1 MIQIG
6 PYCLVIK
13 DLNIIVVKLKC
24 SYKKVE
30 GEDNIESKKPIERTI
45 KMNLKWFRLL
55 TAVFLSAIMLTGC
68 NNVEEDN
75 DPPPPEVDV
84 DPDTEEP
91 IEDPED
97 ANDPDN
103 IDENDV
109 DPDTEEPIEDPKDA
123 NDPDNTDENKDDE
136 ADLVPDAEEPIED
149 PKDIN
154 DPDNIDE

>member
-1 MIQIG
+1 M
-6 PYCLVIK
+6 VIK
-13 DLNIIVVKLKC
+13 DLNFIDVKLKC

-30 GEDNIESKKPIERTI
+30 GEDNIESKQPIERTI
-45 KMNLKWFRLL
+45 KMNLKWLRLL
-55 TAVFLSAIMLTGC
+55 TAVFLSAIMLLGC
-68 NNVEEDN
+68 NNVEEDK

-103 IDENDV
+103 IDEN
-109 DPDTEEPIEDPKDA
+109 
-123 NDPDNTDENKDDE
+123 KDDE

-149 PKDIN
+149 PKDVN

>member
-1 MIQIG
+1 M
-6 PYCLVIK
+6 
-13 DLNIIVVKLKC
+13 
-24 SYKKVE
+24 E
-30 GEDNIESKKPIERTI
+30 GEDNIESKQPIERTI
-45 KMNLKWFRLL
+45 KMNLKWLRLL
-55 TAVFLSAIMLTGC
+55 TAVFLSAIMLLGC
-68 NNVEEDN
+68 NNVEEDK

-103 IDENDV
+103 IDEN
-109 DPDTEEPIEDPKDA
+109 
-123 NDPDNTDENKDDE
+123 KDDE

-149 PKDIN
+149 PKDVN

>member
-1 MIQIG
+1 
-6 PYCLVIK
+6 
-13 DLNIIVVKLKC
+13 
-24 SYKKVE
+24 
-30 GEDNIESKKPIERTI
+30 
-45 KMNLKWFRLL
+45 MNLKWLRLL
-55 TAVFLSAIMLTGC
+55 TAVFLSTIMLLGC

-97 ANDPDN
+97 ANDPNN
-103 IDENDV
+103 I
-109 DPDTEEPIEDPKDA
+109 
-123 NDPDNTDENKDDE
+123 DENKDDE

>member
-30 GEDNIESKKPIERTI
+30 GEDNIKSKKLIVRTI
-45 KMNLKWFRLL
+45 KVNLKWLRLL
-55 TAVFLSAIMLTGC
+55 TAVFLSTIMLLGC

-84 DPDTEEP
+84 DPDREEP

-103 IDENDV
+103 I
-109 DPDTEEPIEDPKDA
+109 
-123 NDPDNTDENKDDE
+123 DENKDDE

-149 PKDIN
+149 PKDVN

>member
-30 GEDNIESKKPIERTI
+30 EEDNINSKKPIERTI
-45 KMNLKWFRLL
+45 KMNLKWLRLL
-55 TAVFLSAIMLTGC
+55 TAVFLSTIMLLGC
-68 NNVEEDN
+68 NNAEEDN
-75 DPPPPEVDV
+75 DPPS
-84 DPDTEEP
+84 PDTEEP

-103 IDENDV
+103 IDD
-109 DPDTEEPIEDPKDA
+109 
-123 NDPDNTDENKDDE
+123 KDDE
-136 ADLVPDAEEPIED
+136 ADLVADAEEPIED

>member
-1 MIQIG
+1 M
-6 PYCLVIK
+6 IK
-13 DLNIIVVKLKC
+13 DLNFIDVKLKC

-30 GEDNIESKKPIERTI
+30 GEDNIESKQPIERTI
-45 KMNLKWFRLL
+45 KMNLKWLRLL
-55 TAVFLSAIMLTGC
+55 TAAFLSAIMLLGC
-68 NNVEEDN
+68 NNVEEDK

-103 IDENDV
+103 IDEN
-109 DPDTEEPIEDPKDA
+109 
-123 NDPDNTDENKDDE
+123 KDDE

-149 PKDIN
+149 PKDVN

>member
-1 MIQIG
+1 M
-6 PYCLVIK
+6 VIK
-13 DLNIIVVKLKC
+13 DLNFIDVKLKC

-30 GEDNIESKKPIERTI
+30 GEDNIESKQPIERTI
-45 KMNLKWFRLL
+45 KMNLKWLRLL
-55 TAVFLSAIMLTGC
+55 TAAFLSAIMLLGC
-68 NNVEEDN
+68 NNVEEDK

-103 IDENDV
+103 IDEN
-109 DPDTEEPIEDPKDA
+109 
-123 NDPDNTDENKDDE
+123 KDDE

-149 PKDIN
+149 PKDVN

>member
-1 MIQIG
+1 M
-6 PYCLVIK
+6 VIK
-13 DLNIIVVKLKC
+13 DLNFIDVKLKC

-30 GEDNIESKKPIERTI
+30 GEDNIESKQPIERTI
-45 KMNLKWFRLL
+45 KMNLKWLRLL
-55 TAVFLSAIMLTGC
+55 TAVFLSAIMLLGC
-68 NNVEEDN
+68 NNVEEDK

-103 IDENDV
+103 IDEN
-109 DPDTEEPIEDPKDA
+109 
-123 NDPDNTDENKDDE
+123 KDDE
-136 ADLVPDAEEPIED
+136 ADLVPDSEEPIED
-149 PKDIN
+149 PKDVN

>member
-30 GEDNIESKKPIERTI
+30 GEDNIKSKKLIERTI
-45 KMNLKWFRLL
+45 KVNLKWLRLL
-55 TAVFLSAIMLTGC
+55 TAVFLSAIMLMGC

-84 DPDTEEP
+84 DPDREEP

-103 IDENDV
+103 I
-109 DPDTEEPIEDPKDA
+109 
-123 NDPDNTDENKDDE
+123 DENKDDE

-149 PKDIN
+149 PKDVN

>member
-1 MIQIG
+1 MIAASFPLYYIFYLQFLTLG
-6 PYCLVIK
+6 RYCLVIK
-13 DLNIIVVKLKC
+13 DLNFIDVKLKC

-30 GEDNIESKKPIERTI
+30 GEDNIESKQLIERTI
-45 KMNLKWFRLL
+45 KMNLKWLSLL
-55 TAVFLSAIMLTGC
+55 TAVFLSTIMLLGC
-68 NNVEEDN
+68 NNVEEDK

-103 IDENDV
+103 IDEN
-109 DPDTEEPIEDPKDA
+109 E
-123 NDPDNTDENKDDE
+123 DDE
-136 ADLVPDAEEPIED
+136 DDLVPDAEEPIED
-149 PKDIN
+149 PKDVN

>member
-45 KMNLKWFRLL
+45 KMNLKWLRLL
-55 TAVFLSAIMLTGC
+55 TAVFLSAIMLLGC
-68 NNVEEDN
+68 NNVEDDN

-84 DPDTEEP
+84 
-91 IEDPED
+91 DPED

-149 PKDIN
+149 PKDVN

>member
-1 MIQIG
+1 M
-6 PYCLVIK
+6 VIK
-13 DLNIIVVKLKC
+13 DLNFIDVKLKC

-30 GEDNIESKKPIERTI
+30 GEDNIESKQLIERTI
-45 KMNLKWFRLL
+45 KMNLKWLSLL
-55 TAVFLSAIMLTGC
+55 TAVFLSTIMLLGC
-68 NNVEEDN
+68 NNVEEDK

-103 IDENDV
+103 IDEN
-109 DPDTEEPIEDPKDA
+109 E
-123 NDPDNTDENKDDE
+123 DDE
-136 ADLVPDAEEPIED
+136 DDLVPDAEEPIED
-149 PKDIN
+149 PKDVN

>member
-30 GEDNIESKKPIERTI
+30 GEDNIKSKKLIERTI
-45 KMNLKWFRLL
+45 KVNLKWLRLL
-55 TAVFLSAIMLTGC
+55 TAVFLSTIMLLGC

-84 DPDTEEP
+84 DPDREEP

-103 IDENDV
+103 I
-109 DPDTEEPIEDPKDA
+109 
-123 NDPDNTDENKDDE
+123 DENKDDE

-149 PKDIN
+149 PKDVN